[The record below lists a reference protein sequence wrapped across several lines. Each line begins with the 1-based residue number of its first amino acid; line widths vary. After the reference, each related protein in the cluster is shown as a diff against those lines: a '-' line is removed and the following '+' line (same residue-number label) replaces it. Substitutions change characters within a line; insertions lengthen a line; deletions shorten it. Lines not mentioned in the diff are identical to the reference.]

1 MKENIILFLQIITV
15 DFFTA
20 FGLYSLLFLF
30 LSIFTKKPFLYKLDE
45 EAKKFISFVGIIYL
59 MVWIIGIF
67 VFYTES
73 NVEEQNNMLNRMFG
87 KYWVGFW
94 VQPILWFSI
103 TQLVRIKKICRNVIL
118 RIIFSFLLL
127 ISIEKYVII
136 ITSFH
141 RDYLPSSWT
150 MYNDLGIYPS
160 NLFLELLAKIILFL
174 LFVGI
179 YFSITNRVKIVSKIT
194 KQKIE
199 KTP

>member
-30 LSIFTKKPFLYKLDE
+30 LSIFTKKTFLYKLDK
-45 EAKKFISFVGIIYL
+45 EAKNYISFVGIVYFI
-59 MVWIIGIF
+59 VWIVGIF
-67 VFYTES
+67 IFYRES
-73 NVEEQNNMLNRMFG
+73 NAEEQNSMLNRMFG

-103 TQLVRIKKICRNVIL
+103 TQLLRIKRIWKNILL
-118 RIIFSFLLL
+118 RIIFSFLLI
-127 ISIEKYVII
+127 ISIEKYIII
-136 ITSFH
+136 ITTFH

-150 MYNDLGIYPS
+150 MHNDLGIYPS
-160 NLFLELLAKIILFL
+160 NFLLAVLLKLIMFL

-179 YFSITNRVKIVSKIT
+179 YYLIISRLKVLTKIK
-194 KQKIE
+194 KFKIE
-199 KTP
+199 KIH

>member
-30 LSIFTKKPFLYKLDE
+30 LSIFTKKIFLYKLDE
-45 EAKKFISFVGIIYL
+45 EAKNFISFVGIVYFI
-59 MVWIIGIF
+59 VWFVGIF
-67 VFYTES
+67 IFYTES
-73 NVEEQNNMLNRMFG
+73 NAEEQNSMLNRMFG

-103 TQLVRIKKICRNVIL
+103 TQLLRIKKIWKNVLL
-118 RIIFSFLLL
+118 RIIFSFLLI
-127 ISIEKYVII
+127 ISIEKYIII

-150 MYNDLGIYPS
+150 MHNDLGIYPS
-160 NLFLELLAKIILFL
+160 NFFLELLVKIIMFL

-179 YFSITNRVKIVSKIT
+179 YYLTISRLRVLTKI
-194 KQKIE
+194 KQA
-199 KTP
+199 

>member
-30 LSIFTKKPFLYKLDE
+30 LSIFTKKTFLYKLDK
-45 EAKKFISFVGIIYL
+45 EAKNYISFVGIVYFI
-59 MVWIIGIF
+59 VWIVGIF
-67 VFYTES
+67 IFYRES
-73 NVEEQNNMLNRMFG
+73 NAEEQNSMLNRMFG

-103 TQLVRIKKICRNVIL
+103 TQLLRIKRIWKNILL
-118 RIIFSFLLL
+118 RIIFSFLLI
-127 ISIEKYVII
+127 ISIEKYIII
-136 ITSFH
+136 ITTFH

-150 MYNDLGIYPS
+150 MHNDLGIYPS
-160 NLFLELLAKIILFL
+160 NFLLAVLLKLIMFL

-179 YFSITNRVKIVSKIT
+179 YYLIISRLKVLTKIKKV
-194 KQKIE
+194 QN
-199 KTP
+199 

>member
-20 FGLYSLLFLF
+20 FGLYSLFFLF
-30 LSIFTKKPFLYKLDE
+30 LSIFTKRTFLYKLDE
-45 EAKKFISFVGIIYL
+45 EAKNFISFVGIVYFI
-59 MVWIIGIF
+59 VWFVGIF
-67 VFYTES
+67 IFYTES
-73 NVEEQNNMLNRMFG
+73 NAEEQNSMLNRMFG

-103 TQLVRIKKICRNVIL
+103 TQFLRIKRIWKNVLL
-118 RIIFSFLLL
+118 RIIFSFLLI
-127 ISIEKYVII
+127 ISIEKYIII

-150 MYNDLGIYPS
+150 MNNDLGIYPS
-160 NLFLELLAKIILFL
+160 NFFLELLVKIIMFL

-179 YFSITNRVKIVSKIT
+179 YYLTISRLKVLTKIK
-194 KQKIE
+194 
-199 KTP
+199 KTQN

>member
-30 LSIFTKKPFLYKLDE
+30 LSIFIKKPFLYKLDE
-45 EAKKFISFVGIIYL
+45 EAKKFISFVGIVYL
-59 MVWIIGIF
+59 IAWIIGIF

-103 TQLVRIKKICRNVIL
+103 TQLVRIKKIRRNVFL

-136 ITSFH
+136 IVSFH